1 MRYSRPIHERANLD
15 NLTKKATP
23 EQRLWSQVLF
33 VAIKDYSYKPEGGE
47 EANNFDKERFDRLL
61 MLKRD
66 AESWFT
72 SREFSEGSFL
82 WISEI
87 LDLQPDVILAGIK
100 NIKKK
105 HRNQQIERVDYR
117 MRTVYGKQRRQATLP
132 HP

>member
-1 MRYSRPIHERANLD
+1 MRYSKPIHERANLD
-15 NLTKKATP
+15 SLMKKATP

-33 VAIKDYSYKPEGGE
+33 VAIKDYSYKPEGE
-47 EANNFDKERFDRLL
+47 ERENTADRERFDRLL

-72 SREFSEGSFL
+72 SKEFSEGSFL
-82 WISEI
+82 WISEV
-87 LDLQPDVILAGIK
+87 LDLQPDVILLGIK

-117 MRTVYGKQRRQATLP
+117 MRTVYGKLRRNVTLEEK
-132 HP
+132 